1 MKNGP
6 DAHPGRF
13 LCILGTY
20 GLPTHFGHERPAQ
33 FRAGENEKTGDIS
46 MKFTKATLVASAA
59 ALSLGLAACDSPA
72 ENQMEDQADQME
84 DAGQITDAEADAMEE
99 QADRVED
106 AAEGD
111 TDMGTNNE
119 PVGSTIDEST
129 M

>member
-1 MKNGP
+1 MRSGFVLERV
-6 DAHPGRF
+6 DA
-13 LCILGTY
+13 IIK
-20 GLPTHFGHERPAQ
+20 
-33 FRAGENEKTGDIS
+33 GEVH

-72 ENQMEDQADQME
+72 EEAAEEDAEAIEAQADDME
-84 DAGQITDAEADAMEE
+84 AAGQITDAEADVMEE

-111 TDMGTNNE
+111 TDMGTNDE
-119 PVGSTIDEST
+119 PIGETVDESS